1 MHAYRIK
8 WFFNSSFAT
17 ESDSVSVI
25 SLSINI
31 IFIFSRITTVVH
43 SISLICI
50 IHRRPII
57 AVVQKTEYPYME
69 VFEKPRNKIIQ
80 FSTAETP
87 SDLNRHIGLMI
98 WKYLH
103 DVYGFSNTK
112 LFLRTNKYILCLLL
126 VYNIVKVT
134 TIEWLPFTSNE
145 TSDRYI
151 LIMGWN

>member
-1 MHAYRIK
+1 
-8 WFFNSSFAT
+8 
-17 ESDSVSVI
+17 
-25 SLSINI
+25 
-31 IFIFSRITTVVH
+31 
-43 SISLICI
+43 
-50 IHRRPII
+50 
-57 AVVQKTEYPYME
+57 ME

-134 TIEWLPFTSNE
+134 TIEWLSFTSNE